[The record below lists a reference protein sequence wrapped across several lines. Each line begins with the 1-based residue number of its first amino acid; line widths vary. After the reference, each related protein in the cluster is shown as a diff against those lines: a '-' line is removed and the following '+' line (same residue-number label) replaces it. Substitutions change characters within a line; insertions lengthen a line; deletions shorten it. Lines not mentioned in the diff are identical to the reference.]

1 MLWRSLS
8 EGDGAEWD
16 SQALAA
22 ALALQEGGGTI
33 LEKETS
39 QLSECTCSSQG
50 QSAAHYRA
58 ASGLPKA

>member
-1 MLWRSLS
+1 MGQSS
-8 EGDGAEWD
+8 
-16 SQALAA
+16 SAA

-33 LEKETS
+33 LENETS